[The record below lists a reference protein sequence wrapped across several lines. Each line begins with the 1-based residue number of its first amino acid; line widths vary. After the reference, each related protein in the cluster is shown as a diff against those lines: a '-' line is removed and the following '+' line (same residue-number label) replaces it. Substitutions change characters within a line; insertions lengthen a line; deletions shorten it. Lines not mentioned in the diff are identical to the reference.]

1 MKKADYTL
9 QLVQDLENRA
19 QDCDRNYNA
28 FHEEWERLMSEC
40 KTLVEEGHTIMSKV
54 MLDNT
59 ESRHATFERMMQ
71 FDEEH
76 KAITSAILAIQAK

>member
-1 MKKADYTL
+1 MKKADYTI

-28 FHEEWERLMSEC
+28 FHVEWERLMAEC
-40 KTLVEEGHTIMSKV
+40 KTLCDEGHTIMSKV

-71 FDEEH
+71 YDEEH
-76 KAITSAILAIQAK
+76 KAISAAILAIQAK